1 MGKTSNEVKRR
12 YNEKNYKQIN
22 VALRF
27 EDVEQLEKYCKATG
41 DSKRGFFSRMIKEHA
56 RVEADK
62 ENK

>member
-27 EDVEQLEKYCKATG
+27 EDVEQLEKYCKETG